1 VIPWNNSLF
10 QYFELIKNS
19 AAHYAV
25 FPLTNDNFNQSKSNN
40 FAMEMLVTGCVPYA
54 PKEITEFNVPGVRL
68 YDGSDDLYYQFE
80 KALAK
85 DGDYF
90 YHLTQGRQWLLSERN
105 LLTVNN
111 KRKQVLK
118 GI

>member
-1 VIPWNNSLF
+1 
-10 QYFELIKNS
+10 
-19 AAHYAV
+19 
-25 FPLTNDNFNQSKSNN
+25 
-40 FAMEMLVTGCVPYA
+40 
-54 PKEITEFNVPGVRL
+54 L

>member
-1 VIPWNNSLF
+1 
-10 QYFELIKNS
+10 
-19 AAHYAV
+19 
-25 FPLTNDNFNQSKSNN
+25 
-40 FAMEMLVTGCVPYA
+40 
-54 PKEITEFNVPGVRL
+54 VRL
-68 YDGSDDLYYQFE
+68 YEGSDDLYYQFE

-90 YHLTQGRQWLLSERN
+90 NHLQAGRKWLLTERN